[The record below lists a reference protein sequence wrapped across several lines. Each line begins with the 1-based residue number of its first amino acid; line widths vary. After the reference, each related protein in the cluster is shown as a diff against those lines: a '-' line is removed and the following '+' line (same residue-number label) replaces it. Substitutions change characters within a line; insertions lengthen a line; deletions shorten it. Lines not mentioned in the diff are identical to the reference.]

1 MGYKIFTITMYNIC
15 EGVSM
20 YYINDY
26 SDSNEKNVF
35 ILFDIIEKIKK
46 HKMISFISKSYVF
59 LCIHFNIN
67 LTF

>member
-1 MGYKIFTITMYNIC
+1 
-15 EGVSM
+15 M